1 MQENNLNKEEGLIL
15 INLARETLNS
25 FIKEKKKPDITKFKL
40 SENLKTHS
48 GVFVTLR
55 INDNLRGCIGYIEG
69 IKPLYEGV
77 MDNSINAAIYDP
89 RFTPVTSLEINKI
102 NIEISVMSKLTKI
115 KSFDEIEV
123 GTHGILLKK
132 GIYSGLLLP
141 QVALEQDWNREQFL
155 EGASRKAGLP
165 KNEWK
170 NNCDIYIF
178 KAQIFQEE

>member
-1 MQENNLNKEEGLIL
+1 MKENNLNKEEGLIL
-15 INLARETLNS
+15 IKLARETLNS
-25 FIKEKKKPDITKFKL
+25 FIKENKKPDITKFKL
-40 SENLKTHS
+40 SENLKTHT

-77 MDNSINAAIYDP
+77 MDNTINAAIYDP
-89 RFTPVTSLEINKI
+89 RFTPVTGLEINEI

-115 KSFDEIEV
+115 KSFNEIEV

-132 GIYSGLLLP
+132 GVYSGLLLP
-141 QVALEQDWNREQFL
+141 QVAIEQGWNREQFL
-155 EGASRKAGLP
+155 EGVGKKAGLP
-165 KNEWK
+165 KNTWK

-178 KAQIFQEE
+178 SSQIINEG